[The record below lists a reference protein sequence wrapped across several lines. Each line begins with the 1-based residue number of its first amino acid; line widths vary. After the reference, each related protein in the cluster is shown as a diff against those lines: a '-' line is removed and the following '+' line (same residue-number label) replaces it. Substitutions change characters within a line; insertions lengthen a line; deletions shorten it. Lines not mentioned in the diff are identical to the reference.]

1 MTLRPFAQTLSSR
14 WKDVRDGAGLHGA
27 AVLPFD
33 RRPFRASRC
42 EQGKPVQ
49 DRRCPAAV
57 SDREVV
63 SRNTCA
69 ACSEIDCR
77 GLQSRATRVAR
88 GSAARGPTSPMPA
101 PSRLVRSAAAVAL
114 ATSATGL
121 AYVGS
126 AAPARAAGYNG
137 YCTSGSGV
145 TIVVDFRSL
154 GGGIT
159 IRCAPVGGGAN
170 GVQALQAAG
179 IPVAGT
185 QRYGMA
191 FVCRLYGKPSADPCV
206 NTPPTNAH
214 WDYWKASNG
223 GSWSYSSTGASQSA
237 VIPGGFEGWSFSTG
251 TRVAP
256 RAAPRRPAHPPAH
269 KPKPAPSH
277 TTTSVRPPAR
287 HTTAAASHQS
297 SSTAAPSTS
306 AHRKAAS
313 PSSRAVTKSRTGS
326 TSTSAAGA
334 SSSNGSTAAVAG
346 GVRLANSDKLINDS
360 TKSSGINATTV
371 VGGIILAVLAVG
383 GGAIAIVRRRSL
395 G

>member
-1 MTLRPFAQTLSSR
+1 
-14 WKDVRDGAGLHGA
+14 
-27 AVLPFD
+27 
-33 RRPFRASRC
+33 
-42 EQGKPVQ
+42 
-49 DRRCPAAV
+49 
-57 SDREVV
+57 
-63 SRNTCA
+63 
-69 ACSEIDCR
+69 
-77 GLQSRATRVAR
+77 
-88 GSAARGPTSPMPA
+88 MPA

-185 QRYGMA
+185 RRYGMA

-297 SSTAAPSTS
+297 SSSTAAPSTS